1 MEERDFSKRNFL
13 RIGGVGE
20 TYSQAFSLLHII
32 NKKKIKRQQQDKVT
46 RNINDKVN
54 TWNVND
60 LKSRSLNCKW
70 LEIL

>member
-20 TYSQAFSLLHII
+20 TYSQAFSLLHTI
-32 NKKKIKRQQQDKVT
+32 NKKKIKRQQQNKVT

-54 TWNVND
+54 T
-60 LKSRSLNCKW
+60 
-70 LEIL
+70 